1 MRLAVTGARGM
12 LGRAV
17 VAAARDRGHDV
28 IAVTRAQADVTDA
41 PALRAALAHA
51 APHAVVNCAA
61 WTDVD
66 GAEDDEDGATAIN
79 GAGAGNVAAAAAAC
93 GARVVHVSTDYVFD
107 GNRAPAAGGSREPYL
122 ESDAVGPASAYGRS
136 KLAGER
142 AVAAA
147 ASDHAIARTAW
158 LFGAGGRNFV
168 DTMLRLG
175 AERDEVRVVT
185 DQVGCP
191 TWSGHLATA
200 LLDLAAARATGIFH
214 VAAAG
219 ACSWHEL
226 TVEAFRRAGLDCIV
240 RETTTAEFPRPAA
253 RPAYSVL
260 RSERPET
267 PVLPAWQEGLAAY
280 LDQRVPLEVSQ

>member
-1 MRLAVTGARGM
+1 MRVAVTGAGGM

-17 VAAARDRGHDV
+17 VAAAGERGYEV
-28 IAVTRAQADVTDA
+28 VALTRTQADITDA
-41 PALRAALAHA
+41 AGLRAALALT

-66 GAEDDEDGATAIN
+66 GAEADEHAASAIN
-79 GAGAGNVAAAAAAC
+79 GEGAGNVAAAAAAC
-93 GARVVHVSTDYVFD
+93 GARAVHVSTDYVFD
-107 GNRAPAAGGSREPYL
+107 GTKREPYL
-122 ESDAVGPASAYGRS
+122 ESDPVAPQSAYGRS

-147 ASDHAIARTAW
+147 APDHAIARTAW

-168 DTMLRLG
+168 DTMLRVG

-191 TWSGHLATA
+191 TWTGHLAPA
-200 LLDLAAARATGIFH
+200 LLDLAAAPDTGVFH
-214 VAAAG
+214 LAAGG

-226 TVEAFRRAGLDCIV
+226 TVEAFDRAGLDCAV
-240 RETTTAEFPRPAA
+240 RETTTAEFPRAAA

-260 RSERPET
+260 RSGRGET
-267 PVLPAWQEGLAAY
+267 PVLPEWREGLATY
-280 LDQRVPLEVSQ
+280 LRQRVPQEAHQ